1 MCSGGTGGA
10 ASRSFLLD
18 ARYAERRSGGY
29 HSGGWL
35 ATVATG
41 WLFAAK
47 PQFRNA
53 VSGSPPLK
61 GALLVAQRAT
71 EATSASK
78 KPGRLIR
85 LPVAV
90 PAVRRQ
96 QNTLYRWMAVTD
108 SVSIVAALLVAHQVC
123 FGPRMPDGDFLL
135 VLAMAPVVTVASH
148 LGCRLYQTYQYTSVE
163 EFRRIILSVT
173 ATVMAIVVLSFWSP
187 VPSSRLWIGSAWCFG
202 LVFTGASRRRWHH
215 GIRHRWTSGQLTFDT
230 LIVGTNRE
238 AQNLAEL
245 LMASKLGYRPLGFV
259 STGSHDGVVPDGLPM
274 LGAIGGL
281 RQLISQ
287 TGASCV
293 FVASTAVGPEDV
305 KNVLKARRLDGVEI
319 RVTAN
324 FPGTLSATRF
334 APQSVGGL
342 LALSVQAVR
351 LTRAQAIAKRAF
363 DVVLSGLGLVLLAP
377 LLVLIALLITLET
390 PGPVLFRQ
398 ERVGL
403 HRKRFKVLKFR
414 TMVVGAELMLADLA
428 AHNEADGPLFKLRND
443 PRVTRVGRYLRRYSL
458 DELPQLW
465 NVLIGEMSLVGPRPP
480 LPREVDAYEDWQ
492 LDRLEV
498 RPGITGLWQ
507 VSGRSELPFD
517 EYVRLDLFY
526 IENWSLAY
534 DLFIV
539 AKTIPMLLAARGAY

>member
-1 MCSGGTGGA
+1 M
-10 ASRSFLLD
+10 
-18 ARYAERRSGGY
+18 
-29 HSGGWL
+29 
-35 ATVATG
+35 
-41 WLFAAK
+41 
-47 PQFRNA
+47 
-53 VSGSPPLK
+53 SGSPPPK
-61 GALLVAQRAT
+61 GASLVAQRAT
-71 EATSASK
+71 EATPASK
-78 KPGRLIR
+78 EPGRLIP

-96 QNTLYRWMAVTD
+96 QSTLYRWMAVTD
-108 SVSIVAALLVAHQVC
+108 SVCIVAALLVAHQVC
-123 FGPRMPDGDFLL
+123 FGMPEGDFLL

-148 LGCRLYQTYQYTSVE
+148 VGCRLYQTYQYTSVE

-173 ATVMAIVVLSFWSP
+173 AAVMAIVVLSFWSP
-187 VPSSRLWIGSAWCFG
+187 VPSSRLWIGLAWCFG

-215 GIRHRWTSGQLTFDT
+215 VIRHRWISGQLTFDT

-245 LMASKLGYRPLGFV
+245 LTASKLGYRPLGFV
-259 STGSHDGVVPDGLPM
+259 STGSHDEVVPDGPPV
-274 LGAIGGL
+274 LGTIGGL

-293 FVASTAVGPEDV
+293 FVASTAVGPEEV

-324 FPGTLSATRF
+324 FPGTLSATRV

-342 LALSVQAVR
+342 LALSVHAAR
-351 LTRAQAIAKRAF
+351 LTRAQAIAKRTF
-363 DVVLSGLGLVLLAP
+363 DVVLSGLSLVLLAP
-377 LLVLIALLITLET
+377 LLMMIALLIKLET

-403 HRKRFKVLKFR
+403 HRRRFKVLKFR
-414 TMVVGAELMLADLA
+414 TMVVGAERMLADLA
-428 AHNEADGPLFKLRND
+428 AHNEADGPLFKMRND
-443 PRVTRVGRYLRRYSL
+443 PRVTRIGQHLRRYSL

-465 NVLIGEMSLVGPRPP
+465 NVLMGEMSLVGPRPP